1 MEQIKQDPP
10 VDSTF
15 NDRSVKEI
23 TTPVRSVVSNA
34 SVEAALDEM
43 HVRGVDS
50 SSVVDLSGAL
60 LGSVSKDAMQ
70 RKVGG
75 LGHDPKTEQVQ
86 AQLEKSAPTCFDDQS
101 VSEAKQIMLDA
112 NVGEVLVVTRDAL
125 LVGTT
130 KLEEIIQQ
138 EHQHNVWNLA
148 SRDRPLPLWSSVMA

>member
-1 MEQIKQDPP
+1 MDQIRQDPP

-23 TTPVRSVVSNA
+23 TTTAKSIVSNA
-34 SVEAALDEM
+34 SVEAALDELR
-43 HVRGVDS
+43 VRGVDS
-50 SSVVDLSGAL
+50 SPVVDLSGAL

-86 AQLEKSAPTCFDDQS
+86 AQLEKSPATCFDDQS
-101 VSEAKQIMLDA
+101 VSEAKAIMLDA
-112 NVGEVLVVTRDAL
+112 NVGEVLVVTRAAL

-130 KLEEIIQQ
+130 QLEEIIQQ
-138 EHQHNVWNLA
+138 EHQNKA
-148 SRDRPLPLWSSVMA
+148 SRNWVQAAAASGP

>member
-1 MEQIKQDPP
+1 MDQIKQDPP

-15 NDRSVKEI
+15 NDRSVKEM
-23 TTPVRSVVSNA
+23 TRPTKSVVSNA

-43 HVRGVDS
+43 RVRGVDS
-50 SSVVDLSGAL
+50 SCVVDLNGAL

-86 AQLEKSAPTCFDDQS
+86 AQLEKSAATCFDDQS
-101 VSEAKQIMLDA
+101 VFEAKTIMLDA
-112 NVGEVLVVTRDAL
+112 NVGQVLVVTRAAL

-130 KLEEIIQQ
+130 QLEEIIQQ
-138 EHQHNVWNLA
+138 EHQNNVRN
-148 SRDRPLPLWSSVMA
+148 RVR

>member
-1 MEQIKQDPP
+1 MDQITQDPP

-15 NDRSVKEI
+15 NDLSVKEI
-23 TTPVRSVVSNA
+23 TTPVKSIVSNA

-43 HVRGVDS
+43 RVRGVDS
-50 SSVVDLSGAL
+50 SSVVDLNGAL

-86 AQLEKSAPTCFDDQS
+86 AQLEKSAATCFEDQS
-101 VSEAKQIMLDA
+101 VFEAKTIMLDA
-112 NVGEVLVVTRDAL
+112 NVDQVLVVTRAAL

-130 KLEEIIQQ
+130 QLEEIMRQ
-138 EHQHNVWNLA
+138 EHQNNVRN
-148 SRDRPLPLWSSVMA
+148 RVR

>member
-1 MEQIKQDPP
+1 MDQMKQDPP

-15 NDRSVKEI
+15 NDRPVKEM
-23 TTPVRSVVSNA
+23 TTPTKSVVSNA

-43 HVRGVDS
+43 RVRGVDS
-50 SSVVDLSGAL
+50 SSVVDLNGAL

-86 AQLEKSAPTCFDDQS
+86 AQLEESAATCFDDQS
-101 VSEAKQIMLDA
+101 VLEAKTIMLDA
-112 NVGEVLVVTRDAL
+112 NVGEVLVVTRAAL

-130 KLEEIIQQ
+130 QLEEIIQQ
-138 EHQHNVWNLA
+138 EHQNNVRNRCA
-148 SRDRPLPLWSSVMA
+148 EINRPL